1 MATRKRSPETQRL
14 PDAEKNCLNHEQEE
28 IVRWLRTTKFRK
40 KLVGG
45 VDEVQLW
52 KKMEELYGLYE
63 NAIRAERARYDALL
77 RQAGVT
83 VRPTAET
90 ASASL
95 SKETTGQGQEAS
107 PKEGEET

>member
-1 MATRKRSPETQRL
+1 MATHKRSPETQRL
-14 PDAEKNCLNHEQEE
+14 PDAEKSCLNHEQEE
-28 IVRWLRTTKFRK
+28 IIRWIRTTKFRK

-77 RQAGVT
+77 QQAGVA
-83 VRPTAET
+83 VQPAA
-90 ASASL
+90 ASVSP
-95 SKETTGQGQEAS
+95 SEEATKSGLDPS
-107 PKEGEET
+107 PKEDEKL